1 MQPQTLQISSLLPIL
16 PLLAGCVWALLVLV
30 VEMFSTSRRFTGV
43 AWLSIFGL
51 LGVAVLAVQPGT
63 ATVYADALANDSYT
77 AFFTVLTCAMGI
89 GAILLSIDYL
99 PTAGI
104 HKGEY
109 YPLMLFAVIGVM
121 VMAAATDL
129 IVMFIGLETMSM
141 AVYVLAGILRNDV
154 RSNEAS
160 LKYFLLGAFASAL
173 LLYGIATLFAVT
185 GSTTLA
191 EISAALAKP
200 GMADGDHF
208 VLVLGA
214 GLVLIGLGFKIAAVP
229 FHLWAPDVYEGA
241 PTSVTA
247 FMATAV
253 KAGGFA
259 ALLRTAS
266 VALAPLHLDLQVV
279 LWAAAAVT
287 MTVGNLIALR
297 QTSLKRMLAYSS
309 IAHTG
314 YLLMGVVAGTSAA
327 SSAVLFYLVGYGAMN
342 LVAFGV
348 MIAVAKGP
356 RSAERISDYA
366 GLSQTHPLLA
376 GAMTVSMLSLTGI
389 PPLVGFVG
397 KLYLF
402 QTALNAGLVGLVVV
416 ACFNS
421 VVSAAYYLGVVR
433 TMYFED
439 APEGESALGQP
450 TAIAGFVVAV
460 ATLATVVLG
469 LVPAPVLEATTRAFT
484 KVLLG

>member
-1 MQPQTLQISSLLPIL
+1 MQSLNVNSLLPIL
-16 PLLAGCVWALLVLV
+16 PLLAGCAWALLVLV
-30 VEMFSTSRRFTGV
+30 VEMFSTSKRFTGI
-43 AWLSIFGL
+43 AWMSILGL
-51 LGVAVLAVQPGT
+51 VGIAALAVQPGP

-77 AFFTVLTCAMGI
+77 AFFTVLTCAMGA
-89 GAILLSIDYL
+89 GAMLLSIEYL
-99 PTAGI
+99 PAAGVN
-104 HKGEY
+104 KGEY
-109 YPLMLFAVIGVM
+109 YPLMLFAIIGVI

-129 IVMFIGLETMSM
+129 MVMFIGLEIMSM
-141 AVYVLAGILRNDV
+141 AVYVLAGILRNDL

-173 LLYGIATLFAVT
+173 LLYGIAMLYAMT

-191 EISAALAKP
+191 EISAALARP
-200 GMADGDHF
+200 GIAPGDHL
-208 VLVLGA
+208 VMVLGA

-241 PTSVTA
+241 PSSVTA

-259 ALLRTAS
+259 ALLRTAV
-266 VALAPLHLDLQVV
+266 VAFEPLHGDLEGV
-279 LWAAAAVT
+279 LWASAAVT

-314 YLLMGVVAGTSAA
+314 YLLMGVVAGTDAA
-327 SSAVLFYLVGYGAMN
+327 GSAVLFYLAGYGAMN
-342 LVAFGV
+342 MVAFGV
-348 MIAVAKGP
+348 MIAVASGP
-356 RSAERISDYA
+356 RSAEKISDYA
-366 GLSQTHPLLA
+366 GLSQTQPWLA
-376 GAMTVSMLSLTGI
+376 AAMTVSMLSLTGI

-402 QTALNAGLVGLVVV
+402 QTAMQAGLFGLVIL

-433 TMYFED
+433 TMYFE
-439 APEGESALGQP
+439 APPSAENALPRASGY
-450 TAIAGFVVAV
+450 ASVVVAV
-460 ATLATVVLG
+460 ATVL
-469 LVPAPVLEATTRAFT
+469 T
-484 KVLLG
+484 VLLGVVPASVLAATARAFKVVLLG

>member
-1 MQPQTLQISSLLPIL
+1 MQGLNLNALLPVL
-16 PLLAGCVWALLVLV
+16 PLVAGSVWAMLVMI
-30 VEMFSTSRRFTGV
+30 VEMFSSSRRFVAV
-43 AWLSIFGL
+43 AWLSILGL
-51 LGVAVLAVQPGT
+51 VGIAWLAVQPT
-63 ATVYADALANDSYT
+63 AASVYVDALANDGYST
-77 AFFTVLTCAMGI
+77 FFTVLTCAMGV
-89 GAILLSIDYL
+89 GALLLSIDYL
-99 PTAGI
+99 PAAGVN
-104 HKGEY
+104 KGEY
-109 YPLMLFAVIGVM
+109 YPLMLFAVLGVV

-141 AVYVLAGILRNDV
+141 AVYVLAGILRNDLH
-154 RSNEAS
+154 SNEAS

-173 LLYGIATLFAVT
+173 LLYGIAALFTVT
-185 GSTTLA
+185 GSTTLQG
-191 EISAALAKP
+191 ISIALARP
-200 GMADGDHF
+200 GIAAGDHL

-259 ALLRTAS
+259 ALLRTAA
-266 VALAPLHLDLQVV
+266 VALAPLHADLQGV

-287 MTVGNLIALR
+287 MTAGNLIALR

-314 YLLMGVVAGTSAA
+314 YLLIGVVAGTPAA
-327 SSAVLFYLVGYGAMN
+327 SAAVLFYLVGYGAMN

-348 MIAVAKGP
+348 MIAVADRP
-356 RSAERISDYA
+356 RSAEKISDYA

-376 GAMTVSMLSLTGI
+376 AAMTVSMLSLTGI
-389 PPLVGFVG
+389 PPLVGFIG

-402 QTALNAGLVGLVVV
+402 QTALEAGLVGLVVL

-421 VVSAAYYLGVVR
+421 VLSAAYYLGVVR
-433 TMYFED
+433 TMYFE
-439 APEGESALGQP
+439 APPEPGSELPEP
-450 TAIAGFVVAV
+450 TMYASFVVAV
-460 ATLATVVLG
+460 ATVLTVMLG
-469 LVPAPVLEATTRAFT
+469 IVPAGVMGAAVKVFRN
-484 KVLLG
+484 VLLG

>member
-1 MQPQTLQISSLLPIL
+1 MPQTMTLQSLLPVL
-16 PLLAGCVWALLVLV
+16 PLLVGCAWALVVLV

-43 AWLSIFGL
+43 AWLSILGL
-51 LGVAVLAVQPGT
+51 VGIAALALQPGT
-63 ATVYADALANDSYT
+63 PSVFADALASDSYT
-77 AFFTVLTCAMGI
+77 SFFTVLTSAIGI
-89 GAILLSIDYL
+89 GAVLLSIDYL

-104 HKGEY
+104 TKGEY
-109 YPLMLFAVIGVM
+109 YPLMLFAVVGVV

-141 AVYVLAGILRNDV
+141 AVYVLAGILRNDL

-173 LLYGIATLFAVT
+173 LLYGIATLYAVT
-185 GSTTLA
+185 GSTVLGDVAT
-191 EISAALAKP
+191 ALAAP
-200 GMADGDHF
+200 NMAPGDH
-208 VLVLGA
+208 LVVVVGA
-214 GLVLIGLGFKIAAVP
+214 GLVLVGLGFKIAAVP

-259 ALLRTAS
+259 ALLRTAL
-266 VALAPLHLDLQVV
+266 VALEPLHAELEPV
-279 LWAAAAVT
+279 LWLAAAVT
-287 MTVGNLIALR
+287 MTIGNLIALR
-297 QTSLKRMLAYSS
+297 QQSLKRMLAYSS

-314 YLLMGVVAGTSAA
+314 YLLMGVVAGTPEAG
-327 SSAVLFYLVGYGAMN
+327 SAVLFYLVGYAAMN

-348 MIAVAKGP
+348 MIALADGP
-356 RSAERISDYA
+356 RAAERISDYS
-366 GLSQTHPLLA
+366 GLSQTHPA
-376 GAMTVSMLSLTGI
+376 MAAAMTVSMLSLTGI

-402 QTALNAGLVGLVVV
+402 QTAMQQGLVVLV
-416 ACFNS
+416 VIACFNS

-433 TMYFED
+433 TMYFE
-439 APEGESALGQP
+439 APSGQP
-450 TAIAGFVVAV
+450 LPRPTTMAGAVVAV
-460 ATLATVVLG
+460 STVLTIVLG
-469 LVPAPVLEATTRAFT
+469 VVPAPVLGATARAFRN
-484 KVLLG
+484 VLLG

>member
-1 MQPQTLQISSLLPIL
+1 MNQSLNIWSLLPVL
-16 PLLAGCVWALLVLV
+16 PLVAGCVWALFVLV
-30 VEMFSTSRRFTGV
+30 VEMFSSNRRFTGV
-43 AWLSIFGL
+43 AWLSIIGL
-51 LGVAVLAVQPGT
+51 VGIAALALQPG
-63 ATVYADALANDSYT
+63 AASVYADALANDSYT
-77 AFFTVLTCAMGI
+77 SFFTVLTCTIAV
-89 GAILLSIDYL
+89 GAVLLSIDYL
-99 PTAGI
+99 PAAGVT
-104 HKGEY
+104 KGEY
-109 YPLMLFAVIGVM
+109 YPLMLFAVLGVV

-141 AVYVLAGILRNDV
+141 AVYVLAGILRNDL

-173 LLYGIATLFAVT
+173 LLYGIATIYAMT

-191 EISAALAKP
+191 DISAALQKP
-200 GMADGDHF
+200 GISPNDHN
-208 VLVLGA
+208 VLVIGA
-214 GLVLIGLGFKIAAVP
+214 SLILVGLGFKIAAVP

-259 ALLRTAS
+259 ALLRTAL
-266 VALAPLHLDLQVV
+266 VALEPLHPDLQNV

-297 QTSLKRMLAYSS
+297 QVSLKRMLAYSS

-314 YLLMGVVAGTSAA
+314 YLLMGVVAGTSEAG
-327 SSAVLFYLVGYGAMN
+327 SAVLFYLVGYAAMN

-348 MIAVAKGP
+348 MIAVASGP
-356 RSAERISDYA
+356 RTGEKISDYA

-402 QTALNAGLVGLVVV
+402 QTAMQAGLVGLVVI

-433 TMYFED
+433 TMYFE
-439 APEGESALGQP
+439 APTEGSELPPA
-450 TAIAGFVVAV
+450 TTYAAVVVAV
-460 ATLATVVLG
+460 STVL
-469 LVPAPVLEATTRAFT
+469 T
-484 KVLLG
+484 VLLGVIPASVLGAAARAFKVVLLG

>member
-1 MQPQTLQISSLLPIL
+1 MNQSLNIWSLLPVL
-16 PLLAGCVWALLVLV
+16 PLVAGCVWALFVLV
-30 VEMFSTSRRFTGV
+30 VEMFSSNRRFTGV
-43 AWLSIFGL
+43 AWLSIIGL
-51 LGVAVLAVQPGT
+51 VGIAALALQPG
-63 ATVYADALANDSYT
+63 AASVYADALANDSYT
-77 AFFTVLTCAMGI
+77 SFFTVLTCAI
-89 GAILLSIDYL
+89 AVGAVLLSIDYL
-99 PTAGI
+99 PAAGVT
-104 HKGEY
+104 KGEY
-109 YPLMLFAVIGVM
+109 YPLILFAVLGVV

-129 IVMFIGLETMSM
+129 MVMFIGLETMSM
-141 AVYVLAGILRNDV
+141 AVYVLAGILRNDL

-173 LLYGIATLFAVT
+173 LLYGIATLYAMT

-191 EISAALAKP
+191 DISAALQKP
-200 GMADGDHF
+200 GIAPNDHN
-208 VLVLGA
+208 VLVIGA
-214 GLVLIGLGFKIAAVP
+214 GLVLVGLGFKIAAVP

-259 ALLRTAS
+259 ALLRTAL
-266 VALAPLHLDLQVV
+266 VALEPLHADLQNV
-279 LWAAAAVT
+279 LWVAAAVT

-297 QTSLKRMLAYSS
+297 QVSLKRMLAYSS

-314 YLLMGVVAGTSAA
+314 YLLMGVVAGTTAA
-327 SSAVLFYLVGYGAMN
+327 GSAVLFYLVGYAAMN

-348 MIAVAKGP
+348 MIAVANGP
-356 RSAERISDYA
+356 RTGEKISDYA

-402 QTALNAGLVGLVVV
+402 QTAMQAGLVGLVVI

-433 TMYFED
+433 TMYFE
-439 APEGESALGQP
+439 APTEGSELPPATSYA
-450 TAIAGFVVAV
+450 AVVVAV
-460 ATLATVVLG
+460 STVL
-469 LVPAPVLEATTRAFT
+469 T
-484 KVLLG
+484 VLLGVIPASVLGAAARAFKVVLLG

>member
-1 MQPQTLQISSLLPIL
+1 MQQTLNVSSLLPVL
-16 PLLAGCVWALLVLV
+16 PLLAGCAWALLVLV

-43 AWLSIFGL
+43 AWLSILGL
-51 LGVAVLAVQPGT
+51 VGIAGLAIQPGA

-99 PTAGI
+99 PRAGVN
-104 HKGEY
+104 KGEY
-109 YPLMLFAVIGVM
+109 YPLMLFAVLGVM
-121 VMAAATDL
+121 IMAAATDL
-129 IVMFIGLETMSM
+129 IVMFVGLETMSM
-141 AVYVLAGILRNDV
+141 AIYVLAGILRNDV

-173 LLYGIATLFAVT
+173 LLYGIATLYAVT

-191 EISAALAKP
+191 EIAAALARP
-200 GMADGDHF
+200 GIAPGDHL

-259 ALLRTAS
+259 ALLRTAV
-266 VALAPLHLDLQVV
+266 VALEPLHPDLQGV
-279 LWAAAAVT
+279 LWASAAVT

-314 YLLMGVVAGTSAA
+314 YLLMGVVAGTEAA
-327 SSAVLFYLVGYGAMN
+327 GSAVLFYLAGYGAMN

-348 MIAVAKGP
+348 MIAVADGP
-356 RSAERISDYA
+356 RSAEKISDYA
-366 GLSQTHPLLA
+366 GLSQTQPALA
-376 GAMTVSMLSLTGI
+376 AAMTVSMLSLTGI

-402 QTALNAGLVGLVVV
+402 QTAMQAGLFGLVVL

-433 TMYFED
+433 TMYFE
-439 APEGESALGQP
+439 APPSAENALPQATGY
-450 TAIAGFVVAV
+450 AAFVVAV
-460 ATLATVVLG
+460 ATVL
-469 LVPAPVLEATTRAFT
+469 T
-484 KVLLG
+484 VLLGVVPASVLAATARAFKVVLLG

>member
-1 MQPQTLQISSLLPIL
+1 MNQSLNIYALLPIL
-16 PLLAGCVWALLVLV
+16 PLVAGCAWALLVLV
-30 VEMFSTSRRFTGV
+30 VEMFSSSRRFTGV
-43 AWLSIFGL
+43 AWLSLVGL
-51 LGVAVLAVQPGT
+51 VGIAALAFQPGE
-63 ATVYADALANDSYT
+63 AVVYADALANDSYT
-77 AFFTVLTCAMGI
+77 SFFTVLTCAI
-89 GAILLSIDYL
+89 GVGSVLLSIEYL
-99 PTAGI
+99 PAAGVT
-104 HKGEY
+104 KGEY
-109 YPLMLFAVIGVM
+109 YPLLLFAVLGVV

-129 IVMFIGLETMSM
+129 MVMFIGLETMSM
-141 AVYVLAGILRNDV
+141 AVYVLAGILRNDL

-173 LLYGIATLFAVT
+173 LLYGIATLYAMT
-185 GSTTLA
+185 GSTTLVD
-191 EISAALAKP
+191 ISAALAKP
-200 GMADGDHF
+200 GIAPADHN
-208 VLVLGA
+208 VMVIGA
-214 GLVLIGLGFKIAAVP
+214 GLVLVGLGFKIAAVP

-259 ALLRTAS
+259 ALLRTAL
-266 VALAPLHLDLQVV
+266 VALQPLHDDLQYV

-297 QTSLKRMLAYSS
+297 QASLKRMLAYSS

-314 YLLMGVVAGTSAA
+314 YLLMGLAAGTPEAG
-327 SSAVLFYLVGYGAMN
+327 SAVLFYLAGYGVMN

-348 MIAVAKGP
+348 MIAVADGP
-356 RSAERISDYA
+356 RTAEKVSDYA

-376 GAMTVSMLSLTGI
+376 AAMTVAMLSLTGI

-402 QTALNAGLVGLVVV
+402 QAAMQAGLVWLVVI

-433 TMYFED
+433 TMYFE
-439 APEGESALGQP
+439 APTEGSELPPA
-450 TAIAGFVVAV
+450 TTYAGVVVAV
-460 ATLATVVLG
+460 TTVL
-469 LVPAPVLEATTRAFT
+469 T
-484 KVLLG
+484 VLLGVIPASVLGAAARAFKVVLLG